1 MTCCWDCRQTPETK
15 TTLTNSSSSD
25 TFIGLIQNSHGLQIN
40 INIQEKGS
48 LQQEFALV
56 GVHLGFEEGNLQNR
70 ERKTWMT
77 TTSHVLIYSELL
89 TEGTSE
95 WRGDAKTEE
104 KKKLFILC
112 GQLRETGSQS
122 VSYKRYQRW
131 RGSAR
136 ACGRDRER
144 ERAGERREGNVEG
157 GREGEVL
164 QATGY
169 LSLHNGV
176 SYEKTSV
183 NFLSDL
189 QQSITQS
196 SHSANLWSRAL
207 TESCHCSQPP
217 NTQSPT
223 LVSLIFPC
231 NVIQL
236 FSPSPRSREPLKAGD
251 LGIYEGKEQ
260 SLGNVHCR
268 LGSCRGG
275 AGHFTF
281 TQPTLDGV
289 IQPLKGQRPSPLWW
303 WWWWCIKLQP
313 VMLTQQAKWE
323 TTPNSL
329 LL

>member
-1 MTCCWDCRQTPETK
+1 MYKRKEACSRSLLW
-15 TTLTNSSSSD
+15 L
-25 TFIGLIQNSHGLQIN
+25 
-40 INIQEKGS
+40 GS
-48 LQQEFALV
+48 
-56 GVHLGFEEGNLQNR
+56 
-70 ERKTWMT
+70 T
-77 TTSHVLIYSELL
+77 SELKKAICRIEKEKPEWQPL
-89 TEGTSE
+89 HMSSFTAGCWQREPQSE
-95 WRGDAKTEE
+95 EAMPRQKEKK

-122 VSYKRYQRW
+122 VSYKRYERW

-217 NTQSPT
+217 NTQRA
-223 LVSLIFPC
+223 
-231 NVIQL
+231 QL
-236 FSPSPRSREPLKAGD
+236 WS
-251 LGIYEGKEQ
+251 
-260 SLGNVHCR
+260 H
-268 LGSCRGG
+268 
-275 AGHFTF
+275 
-281 TQPTLDGV
+281 
-289 IQPLKGQRPSPLWW
+289 
-303 WWWWCIKLQP
+303 
-313 VMLTQQAKWE
+313 
-323 TTPNSL
+323 
-329 LL
+329 

>member
-1 MTCCWDCRQTPETK
+1 MSSFTASCCKDRRKKKNFLYSADSWEKQVPN
-15 TTLTNSSSSD
+15 L
-25 TFIGLIQNSHGLQIN
+25 SHTRDIRDG
-40 INIQEKGS
+40 E
-48 LQQEFALV
+48 
-56 GVHLGFEEGNLQNR
+56 GVH
-70 ERKTWMT
+70 ER
-77 TTSHVLIYSELL
+77 VGGIE
-89 TEGTSE
+89 
-95 WRGDAKTEE
+95 
-104 KKKLFILC
+104 
-112 GQLRETGSQS
+112 
-122 VSYKRYQRW
+122 
-131 RGSAR
+131 
-136 ACGRDRER
+136 RER
-144 ERAGERREGNVEG
+144 ESGGEEG
-157 GREGEVL
+157 GKCGGRKEGEVL

-289 IQPLKGQRPSPLWW
+289 IQPLKGQRPSPLYDDGDDD
-303 WWWWCIKLQP
+303 
-313 VMLTQQAKWE
+313 A
-323 TTPNSL
+323 
-329 LL
+329 